1 MANIFPPVIQYT
13 QDFVPNDM
21 KMSQLERTL
30 AGRKIKS
37 YIPQYT
43 GDSVEML
50 LYTVA
55 RFVDAMQTQSINPNA
70 WEDQFGYT
78 LHGDPSD
85 LWDEVLNDGDDNGVA
100 FDRDEAGFNLSITF
114 YVAKYVADPNARDTL
129 FQAFNG
135 GSFRFIIA
143 IGDVAKHIR
152 RIRTLYRYLPKLPGD
167 VVTTDAQIRHT
178 VMNSFPKRWQQSFMR
193 GGAERYHN
201 ATLDTI
207 QQHMTFE
214 KATEDSAAKAKGGK
228 KKEEGKKD
236 DKAGRGGRGRFRS
249 SRNNPSHPYNN
260 YNRYNNNESHYQDD
274 RGGRGGRGR
283 GGGRGGGRGSG
294 GGRGRGYQG
303 KHFDPNYYNRQNNNS
318 YNNQNP
324 YAQGAHQ
331 NHYQQPLPPPP
342 PDRQQQQQQQP
353 QQQQQ
358 QQQSH
363 HLDGYFNGNNNRNNN
378 FNQRDTRW

>member
-1 MANIFPPVIQYT
+1 MKKKQRFTMASIFPPVISYT
-13 QDFVPNDM
+13 QDFIPNDM

-50 LYTVA
+50 LYTVS
-55 RFVDAMQTQSINPNA
+55 RFLDAMTTQAVNPNA

-114 YVAKYVADPNARDTL
+114 YVSKYVADPNARDTL

-152 RIRTLYRYLPKLPGD
+152 RIRTIYRYLPKLPGD
-167 VVTTDAQIRHT
+167 VVTTDAQIRHS

-193 GGAERYHN
+193 GGAERYHT

-228 KKEEGKKD
+228 KKDADGKKD
-236 DKAGRGGRGRFRS
+236 EKTGRGRFRS
-249 SRNNPSHPYNN
+249 SRNNPSHP
-260 YNRYNNNESHYQDD
+260 
-274 RGGRGGRGR
+274 
-283 GGGRGGGRGSG
+283 
-294 GGRGRGYQG
+294 
-303 KHFDPNYYNRQNNNS
+303 
-318 YNNQNP
+318 
-324 YAQGAHQ
+324 
-331 NHYQQPLPPPP
+331 
-342 PDRQQQQQQQP
+342 
-353 QQQQQ
+353 
-358 QQQSH
+358 
-363 HLDGYFNGNNNRNNN
+363 
-378 FNQRDTRW
+378 